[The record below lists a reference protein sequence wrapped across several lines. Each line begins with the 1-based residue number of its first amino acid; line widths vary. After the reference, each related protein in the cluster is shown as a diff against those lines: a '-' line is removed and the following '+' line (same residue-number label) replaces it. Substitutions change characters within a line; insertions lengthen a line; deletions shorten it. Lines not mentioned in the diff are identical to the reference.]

1 MTQDHQLPLGGLDE
15 EVALRTILEATGW
28 RVSGENGA
36 AQLVGM
42 NPSTMASRMKAL
54 GIKRPPQA

>member
-15 EVALRTILEATGW
+15 EVTLRTILEATGW
-28 RVSGENGA
+28 HVSGENGA

-54 GIKRPPQA
+54 RITRPRKA